1 MVRKDLGMLMCREI
15 TKDVKNSIE
24 HSLNNPEEAL
34 RFAKKWGRGIDDST
48 NKEFVG
54 MYVND
59 RTLDYGNDGREAIR
73 LFLKE
78 GQAIGMV
85 RNDLDVDS
93 IVFVGSGE

>member
-1 MVRKDLGMLMCREI
+1 
-15 TKDVKNSIE
+15 
-24 HSLNNPEEAL
+24 
-34 RFAKKWGRGIDDST
+34 
-48 NKEFVG
+48 